1 MSPFLVTQL
10 SQFFQRHTVSQVLIA
25 YSGGLDSHVLLHL
38 CASLRA
44 IQPQIV
50 LRAIHIDHGLQ
61 AVSAQWVTHCQ
72 TVCAALNI
80 PFICEALHLKVQTG
94 ESVEAV
100 AREARYAVFS
110 QYLRAGEMLLT
121 AHHQDDQAET
131 VLLHLL
137 RGSGVDGLAAMPEIR
152 PLAQGY
158 LGRPLLRVSRAEL
171 VTYAQQNQLNYI
183 TDPSNED
190 NRFDRNFLRQ
200 KIIPLLQQRWVT
212 VNKTL
217 ARAARLQGE
226 TRQLLAQTLSEK
238 LLQLQGTTTE
248 TLSVQALLKHEPI
261 MQKAL
266 LREWLA
272 QHRFLR
278 PEQKKMTYILTDILQ
293 ARPDAMPF
301 VRWEGCEIRRY
312 RDDLYAMSP
321 LTPHDTAQVLM
332 WENITQPLY
341 IESLG
346 KTLFPEIL
354 GAWQVYLKQHTDKV
368 SVRFRQGGESLYL
381 PARGGHH
388 ALKHLLQEWGIPPWQ
403 RERLPLIYVGAK
415 LVCIPPFIFIP
426 PT

>member
-61 AVSAQWVTHCQ
+61 AVSAQWVMHCQ

-158 LGRPLLRVSRAEL
+158 LGRPLLALSRAEL

-183 TDPSNED
+183 TDPSNAD

-200 KIIPLLQQRWVT
+200 QIIPLLQQRWVA

-226 TRQLLAQTLSEK
+226 TRQLLAQTLGE
-238 LLQLQGTTTE
+238 TTT
-248 TLSVQALLKHEPI
+248 VA
-261 MQKAL
+261 
-266 LREWLA
+266 
-272 QHRFLR
+272 
-278 PEQKKMTYILTDILQ
+278 
-293 ARPDAMPF
+293 
-301 VRWEGCEIRRY
+301 G
-312 RDDLYAMSP
+312 
-321 LTPHDTAQVLM
+321 
-332 WENITQPLY
+332 
-341 IESLG
+341 
-346 KTLFPEIL
+346 
-354 GAWQVYLKQHTDKV
+354 
-368 SVRFRQGGESLYL
+368 
-381 PARGGHH
+381 
-388 ALKHLLQEWGIPPWQ
+388 
-403 RERLPLIYVGAK
+403 
-415 LVCIPPFIFIP
+415 
-426 PT
+426 